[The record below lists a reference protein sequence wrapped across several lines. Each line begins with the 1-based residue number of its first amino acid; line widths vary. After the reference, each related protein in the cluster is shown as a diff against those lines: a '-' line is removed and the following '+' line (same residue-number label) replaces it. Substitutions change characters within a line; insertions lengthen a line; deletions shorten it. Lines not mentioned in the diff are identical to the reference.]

1 MQPNPQEL
9 LRMSPQTKPEFEISI
24 SSVACEDY
32 ILLFGGVISSWLI
45 WFSFAGGGGVGFFN
59 PFSPK
64 KLRSACCCVLNSN
77 SLSVIFPLLCL
88 EEQCRST
95 VSRRQGKNCMDLQVF
110 CWSCL
115 KESCSSAGKLS
126 ARGAESGGFWNGQ
139 RRFLGGI
146 KQGKNYFQFLSM
158 TFHSTWLRKI
168 FL

>member
-1 MQPNPQEL
+1 
-9 LRMSPQTKPEFEISI
+9 MSPQTKPEFEISI

-45 WFSFAGGGGVGFFN
+45 WFSFGGGGGVGFFN

-95 VSRRQGKNCMDLQVF
+95 VSRRQGKKLHG
-110 CWSCL
+110 
-115 KESCSSAGKLS
+115 SAGFLLELS
-126 ARGAESGGFWNGQ
+126 ERELLIS
-139 RRFLGGI
+139 
-146 KQGKNYFQFLSM
+146 
-158 TFHSTWLRKI
+158 RKA
-168 FL
+168 